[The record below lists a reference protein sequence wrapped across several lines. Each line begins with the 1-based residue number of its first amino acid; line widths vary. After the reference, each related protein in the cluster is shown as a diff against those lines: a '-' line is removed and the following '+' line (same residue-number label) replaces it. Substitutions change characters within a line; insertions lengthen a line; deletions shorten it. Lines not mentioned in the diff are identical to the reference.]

1 MSRACSIVFA
11 IAAGLA
17 VPLAASAQT
26 GPDLGNMLGEA
37 QRFTVKVRGTVVWP
51 FAPEAPG
58 TGSGTGFII
67 DREKGWILTNAHVVN
82 RSPSTVEVAIG
93 DTESGWMPADRV
105 YVDNHLDIAV
115 VKVLPDLLPDNAT
128 AARLGCTQTVKQG
141 ETIVAYGHPISL
153 NFTATRGIVSNVRTL
168 GSQEFVQM
176 DANINPG
183 NSGGPLLAVGSA
195 EVIGIN
201 TLNISGATGL
211 GLAVAI
217 RQVCPIVELLKKGE
231 DPSLPSIPVYW
242 LKQGRIETLTVA
254 ALFPRRADH
263 QTDAETGLKPGDI
276 VQAVADGP
284 KLSSV
289 ADLYTAMRGHQ
300 ERVRLQILRDGKS
313 QEVSVLLIPAQQ
325 PMKRQGLTLAGMLI
339 TERATIDTDDSLLP
353 PLRIEYIRP
362 GTAAARAG
370 FQTWDYLETVGE
382 RRFATVAAL
391 HDWLKDRKSTEKVA
405 VLARRQSSV
414 DPRITAEYHRFEV
427 LPSALQL
434 LTAGATPSAW

>member
-1 MSRACSIVFA
+1 MSRACSIAFA
-11 IAAGLA
+11 VAVGLA
-17 VPLAASAQT
+17 APLAARAQT
-26 GPDLGNMLGEA
+26 GPDLGDMLGEA

-67 DREKGWILTNAHVVN
+67 DRKKGWILTNAHVVG

-93 DTESGWMPADRV
+93 DTESDWMAADRV

-115 VKVLPDLLPDNAT
+115 VKVTPDQLPDNAI
-128 AARLGCTQTVKQG
+128 AAKLGCSQTVKQG

-183 NSGGPLLAVGSA
+183 NSGGPLLAVASA

-201 TLNISGATGL
+201 TLNIAGASGL

-217 RQVCPIVELLKKGE
+217 RQVCPVVDLLTRGE
-231 DPSLPSIPVYW
+231 DPSLPSLPVYW

-254 ALFPRRADH
+254 SRFPQRAGE
-263 QTDAETGLKPGDI
+263 QGEAEVGLRPGDV
-276 VQAVADGP
+276 VQSLAGGA

-289 ADLYTAMRGHQ
+289 ADLYTALRGRQ
-300 ERVRLQILRDGKS
+300 GRVHLQVAREGKTV
-313 QEVSVLLIPAQQ
+313 EVDVPLVPARP
-325 PMKRQGLTLAGMLI
+325 PMKRQGLTFSGMLI
-339 TERATIDTDDSLLP
+339 TERATIDTDSSPLP
-353 PLRIEYIRP
+353 PLRIEYIKP
-362 GTAAARAG
+362 GEAATRSG
-370 FQTWDYLETVGE
+370 FQTWDVLETVGG

-391 HDWLKDRKSTEKVA
+391 HDWMKERKPNEKVSIL
-405 VLARRQSSV
+405 VRRSANFDLRV
-414 DPRITAEYHRFEV
+414 TAEYHRLEIHPTT
-427 LPSALQL
+427 LRL
-434 LTAGATPSAW
+434 LTAGATPAE